1 VSELFALHHDEVMLV
16 GGYFLHV
23 APCCAAEG
31 ISSALQKVSLVCIAF
46 SSLCKK
52 IYDFYINSFQVLR
65 KYFNFLQFVNEV
77 YKIYFFKYF

>member
-31 ISSALQKVSLVCIAF
+31 ISSVYRFFFSLQENL
-46 SSLCKK
+46 
-52 IYDFYINSFQVLR
+52 
-65 KYFNFLQFVNEV
+65 
-77 YKIYFFKYF
+77 